1 MKLVDIF
8 LDPAKVFTAEKDKPT
23 FLLPMAIMVALSVAM
38 ILAYYL
44 RVDPVWFQDFSL
56 TMMGQEMTPAEIA
69 QAKQFMPGA
78 KVQGYIG
85 AGGTLIFVPI
95 VYAVFALYYFLAG
108 KIAGAGLSYKH
119 SLSLTTWAAM
129 PTALGALIGTIGALT
144 MAPQTPLH
152 AISLTRIDP
161 LLLQLPFDHDLSTLA
176 KGFDLLGLWAIALG
190 AIGWKTFTRSG
201 WGSAVFVAALP
212 SVLIY
217 GIWLLI
223 AVL

>member
-1 MKLVDIF
+1 MQLVDIF
-8 LDPAKVFTAEKDKPT
+8 MDPAKVFTAEKDKPS
-23 FLLPMAIMVALSVAM
+23 FLLPMAISVAATVAM

-69 QAKQFMPGA
+69 QAKQFMPSA

-85 AGGTLIFVPI
+85 AGSTLIFVPV
-95 VYAVFALYYFLAG
+95 VYAIFALYYFLAG
-108 KIAGAGLSYKH
+108 KIAGASLSYKH
-119 SLSLTTWAAM
+119 GLSLATWSAM
-129 PTALGALIGTIGALT
+129 PTALGAIVATIGALT
-144 MAPQTPLH
+144 MAPQTPIH
-152 AISLTRIDP
+152 SISLTRIDP
-161 LLLQLPFDHDLSTLA
+161 LLVQLPFDHALSALA
-176 KGFDLLGLWAIALG
+176 KSFDLLGLWALALG
-190 AIGWKTFTRSG
+190 AIGWKAFTRSG

-223 AVL
+223 ALL

>member
-85 AGGTLIFVPI
+85 AAGTLIFVPI
-95 VYAVFALYYFLAG
+95 AYAVFALYYFLAS
-108 KIAGAGLSYKH
+108 KIAGAGLSYQRG
-119 SLSLTTWAAM
+119 LSLASWAAM
-129 PTALGALIGTIGALT
+129 PTAANDRE
-144 MAPQTPLH
+144 P
-152 AISLTRIDP
+152 
-161 LLLQLPFDHDLSTLA
+161 
-176 KGFDLLGLWAIALG
+176 
-190 AIGWKTFTRSG
+190 
-201 WGSAVFVAALP
+201 
-212 SVLIY
+212 
-217 GIWLLI
+217 
-223 AVL
+223 

>member
-23 FLLPMAIMVALSVAM
+23 FLLPMAIMVVLSVAM

-69 QAKQFMPGA
+69 QAKQFMPSA

-85 AGGTLIFVPI
+85 AAATLIFVPI
-95 VYAVFALYYFLAG
+95 MYAVFALYFFLAG

-119 SLSLTTWAAM
+119 GLSLATWAAM
-129 PTALGALIGTIGALT
+129 PTALGALVAMIGALT

-161 LLLQLPFDHDLSTLA
+161 LLVQLPFDHALSTLA

-190 AIGWKTFTRSG
+190 AIGWRAFTRSG
-201 WGSAVFVAALP
+201 WASAVVVAALP

-223 AVL
+223 ALL

>member
-223 AVL
+223 ALL

>member
-8 LDPAKVFTAEKDKPT
+8 LDPATVFTAEKDKPT

-78 KVQGYIG
+78 KVQGYVG
-85 AGGTLIFVPI
+85 AAGTLIFVPI
-95 VYAVFALYYFLAG
+95 AYAVFALYYFLAS

-119 SLSLTTWAAM
+119 GLSLASWAAM
-129 PTALGALIGTIGALT
+129 PTALGALVGTISALT

-161 LLLQLPFDHDLSTLA
+161 LLVQLPFDHDLSTLA
-176 KGFDLLGLWAIALG
+176 KGFDLLGLWALALG

-223 AVL
+223 ALL